1 MTFTKFREQSG
12 RKLVSEMEVRELI
25 GAASR
30 AVTRLEY
37 RDYRMARL
45 DPKIFTP
52 DGARGF

>member
-1 MTFTKFREQSG
+1 MTFTKFREQPG

-25 GAASR
+25 GAAAR

-45 DPKIFTP
+45 DSKIFTP
-52 DGARGF
+52 EGARGL